1 MTGQKLMRIIIQG
14 KTATDVQGIGLR
26 DKIQRIAKD
35 MVIKGMVRN
44 VKGEPKVEIICEAER
59 ANELYERIEKL
70 KNEIRGNFIVNKPSA
85 QLFDEFDDFYI
96 KREDDLTEMVWGLQG
111 AGKAFKEA
119 EKMREENRK
128 RMLIKSLTQE
138 LNSILVHI
146 DKLRHKEPV
155 SSLRVICL
163 ENFLREPPLDINDD
177 LMKNLND
184 LYDLCVETNDLLKN
198 GDGEYVNIIMENLN
212 RIEHLVITIEQKIGG
227 KDENINL

>member
-1 MTGQKLMRIIIQG
+1 MRIIIQG